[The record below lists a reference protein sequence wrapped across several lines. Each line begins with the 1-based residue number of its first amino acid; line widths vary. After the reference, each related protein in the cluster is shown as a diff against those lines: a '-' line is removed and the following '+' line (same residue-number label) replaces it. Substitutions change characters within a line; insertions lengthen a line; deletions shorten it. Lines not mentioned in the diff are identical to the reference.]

1 MERHRQKKCAAFSA
15 FFILYLILIALAA
28 LTWIIPDVKAASI
41 GTIVMASY
49 NGFADAIDVCFFVLV
64 LSGFLNVVAKTGSL
78 DAGIAHLVMR
88 FKGRELA
95 LIPLL
100 MLIFSIGGTTFGMAE
115 ETIAFYSL
123 ITATMVAAGFDSL
136 VGVATVLLGSGVGV
150 IGSTVNPFA
159 PGIAVDS
166 INKSFRDLG
175 IPAEV
180 NTGTVIILGTF
191 IWLSSLIVA
200 CRFVMAYAAKVK
212 HNATK
217 TLLSAEEHHTMH
229 HTFGTTVK
237 TENNTTLT
245 GSVFTGRMRA
255 TLIIVAAAFTVMV
268 IGVVPWTKFNIT
280 VFEGWSTFLTDE
292 PLGRWWFGELGM
304 WFLIMSIIV
313 GRINKLSESET
324 VTAFIEGA
332 QGVMSVIFVIAVA
345 RGASVLMGQTGL
357 DKYILEHAAEAL
369 QGMSA
374 GIFAPLLYLL
384 YGALTFVIP
393 SSSGLATVSMP
404 IIGPLTYKLNC
415 NPAVMVMI
423 FTAASGL
430 LNLFT
435 PTSGVVMGGLAISR
449 IEYRTWLKFI
459 GKTLGVLLLMNVT
472 ILTVAM
478 LIL

>member
-1 MERHRQKKCAAFSA
+1 MTRHTQKKRAAFSA
-15 FFILYLILIALAA
+15 FSILYLILIALAA
-28 LTWIIPDVKAASI
+28 LTWLIPDVKAASI

-49 NGFADAIDVCFFVLV
+49 KGFADAIDVCFFVLV
-64 LSGFLNVVAKTGSL
+64 LSGFLNVVAKTGAL
-78 DAGIAHLVMR
+78 DAGIAHLVAQ
-88 FKGRELA
+88 FKGRELT
-95 LIPLL
+95 LIPIL

-136 VGVATVLLGSGVGV
+136 TGMATVLLGSGVGV

-166 INKSFRDLG
+166 INKSCRDLG
-175 IPAEV
+175 ISADV
-180 NTGTVIILGTF
+180 NTGTVIILGTV
-191 IWLSSLIVA
+191 IWLTSLIVA
-200 CRFVMAYAAKVK
+200 CRFVMAYAARVK
-212 HNATK
+212 RNPAQ
-217 TLLSAEEHHTMH
+217 TLLSVEERQAMQQ
-229 HTFGTTVK
+229 TFGITPA
-237 TENNTTLT
+237 ET
-245 GSVFTGRMRA
+245 GAAFTGRMRA
-255 TLIIVAAAFTVMV
+255 TMLIVAAAFTVMV
-268 IGVVPWTKFNIT
+268 IGIVPWTKFNIT
-280 VFEGWSTFLTDE
+280 FFERWSAFLTDT
-292 PLGRWWFGELGM
+292 PLGTWWFGELGM
-304 WFLIMSIIV
+304 WFLMMSIVV
-313 GRINKLSESET
+313 GRINQLTESET
-324 VTAFIEGA
+324 VAAFIEGA
-332 QGVMSVIFVIAVA
+332 QGVMGVIFVIAVA

-357 DKYILEHAAEAL
+357 DTYILEHAADAL
-369 QGMSA
+369 RGMPA
-374 GIFAPLLYLL
+374 GIFAPLIYLL

-404 IIGPLTYKLNC
+404 IIGPLTYKLRY

-449 IEYRTWLKFI
+449 VEYRTWLTFI
-459 GKTLGVLLLMNVT
+459 GKALGILLIINIT